1 MGNGDSRRDADGY
14 IEILLVLV
22 LVLVIVIVIAR
33 WTIQIWMGARWRDG
47 KRVLERD
54 NIESTVY

>member
-22 LVLVIVIVIAR
+22 LVIVIAR